1 MSPLRWN
8 ATVVDAPGSEPY
20 TIMGDLVVAVRT
32 PRSRDFV
39 TVELASLAD
48 GAPALVAAQG
58 GVTIT
63 PCPTPLLTSQW
74 QGEVHV
80 GAPVGV
86 RLDGKYYRLTLTRL
100 VESPDARPWI
110 ACHFSLDRG

>member
-1 MSPLRWN
+1 VSPLRWN

-20 TIMGDLVVAVRT
+20 TIIGDVVVAIRT

-39 TVELASLAD
+39 TVEIAPLAGD
-48 GAPALVAAQG
+48 TPRVAAVNS

-63 PCPTPLLTSQW
+63 PRPTPLLSSQW

-80 GAPVGV
+80 GAPVGI
-86 RLDGKYYRLTLTRL
+86 RLGGKSYRLTLARL
-100 VESPDARPWI
+100 EESRDARPWI
-110 ACHFSLDRG
+110 ACDFCLERG